1 MAWDDR
7 LEGPAYDIAA
17 CSARRLRVR
26 AGSGTGKTY
35 ALMRRVARLLEEGV
49 RPRKILVCTFTR
61 VAAEDLKRELE
72 KLDAPDADKVR
83 ATTIHSL
90 CFSMLSRNDVLVATG
105 RNARTLLDYEVRF
118 LLEDLGAGFGRLSR
132 RRKLLKAYEAA
143 WARRQD
149 DTPGFPDEARDRA
162 FQAALL
168 GWLRFHEAML
178 IGELVPEALRYLEEN
193 PLAPE
198 LRMFSHVVV
207 DEYQD
212 LNVAEQLVTDALSLN
227 AELTVV
233 GDENQSIYSFK
244 HANPEGIQDFGDR
257 HDETENKGLET
268 CRRCPHQVL
277 TMANSLIRHN
287 VVLDER
293 DLVPH
298 PDAKRA
304 CVRVMQWRTVDE
316 EAAGLAE
323 VVGASIR
330 AGEVAAGKVLVL
342 APNRVFAN
350 PIRDALQSAGVP
362 AESLF
367 QEKELDGSRGEK
379 GNPLAEQALTLLAL
393 AADPSDLVALRCW
406 SGLAARTSYGCT
418 AWRRVRERCE
428 ESGLS
433 ALEILAEVR
442 DGRTKWPGSW
452 PLQRRLQELETRL
465 GELSGASGSAL
476 MEAVFSR
483 HCSDLAGL
491 RSSAEAVLRD
501 APDATREAMGAEEFA
516 RRVRERVG
524 QPELPADVDY
534 VRVMSLHKSKGL
546 TVDMVV
552 IAGFVQ
558 GALPR
563 MEGDGQ
569 GTRARDQL
577 EEQRRLLYVALT
589 RTREFL
595 ILSSVVRLR
604 GEDAHKMGIPGAR
617 RGRVRPVAT
626 SQFLRELGESAPRP
640 TAGDE
645 LVREWRARLQEGAA

>member
-1 MAWDDR
+1 MAWDER
-7 LEGPAYDIAA
+7 LKGPAYDIAA
-17 CSARRLRVR
+17 SAARRLRVR
-26 AGSGTGKTY
+26 AGPGTGKTY

-72 KLDAPDADKVR
+72 NLDAPGAEKVW

-90 CFSMLSRNDVLVATG
+90 CFSMLSRSDVLVATG
-105 RNARTLLDYEVRF
+105 RTARTLLDYEVRF
-118 LLEDLGAGFGRLSR
+118 LLEDLGAGFGRLSE

-149 DTPGFPDEARDRA
+149 DVPGFPDEARDRA
-162 FQAALL
+162 FQASLL
-168 GWLRFHEAML
+168 AWLRFHEAML
-178 IGELVPEALRYLEEN
+178 IGELVPEALRYLEDN

-198 LRMFSHVVV
+198 LRTFSHVVV

-212 LNVAEQLVTDALSLN
+212 LNVAEQHVTDALSLN
-227 AELTVV
+227 AGLTVV

-244 HANPEGIQDFGDR
+244 HANPEGIEDFGKSHCGTKD
-257 HDETENKGLET
+257 KGLET
-268 CRRCPHQVL
+268 CRRCPHRVL
-277 TMANSLIRHN
+277 SMANSLIRHN
-287 VVLDER
+287 ELRSER
-293 DLVPH
+293 ELLPFSG
-298 PDAKRA
+298 AKKAR
-304 CVRVMQWRTVDE
+304 VRVVQWRSVDE
-316 EAAGLAE
+316 EAGGLAE
-323 VVGASIR
+323 VVSASIQ

-379 GNPLAEQALTLLAL
+379 GNLRAEEALTLLTL
-393 AADPSDLVALRCW
+393 AANPEDLVALRCW
-406 SGLAARTSYGCT
+406 SGLAVRTSYGCA

-433 ALEILAEVR
+433 ALDVLAEVR

-452 PLQRRLQELETRL
+452 RFRRRLQELETRL
-465 GELSGASGSAL
+465 AELSGASGSAL
-476 MEAVFSR
+476 MEAVFPR
-483 HCSDLAGL
+483 RCSDLAGL

-501 APDATREAMGAEEFA
+501 SPDAIRESMGAKELA

-563 MEGDGQ
+563 IGRDGK
-569 GTRARDQL
+569 GTTARDAL

-589 RTREFL
+589 RTRQFL
-595 ILSSVVRLR
+595 ILSSVLRLR
-604 GEDAHKMGIPGAR
+604 GEDAHKMGIPGAQ
-617 RGRVRPVAT
+617 RGKVWSVGT
-626 SQFLRELGESAPRP
+626 SRFLRELGMAAPRP
-640 TAGDE
+640 IPGDE
-645 LVREWRARLQEGAA
+645 LVREWCARLREGVA